1 MKTKQTHENT
11 FVTPFGVM
19 ASVVSG
25 ILVFISIC
33 IISID
38 ADAADDMLSRLPPNE
53 HPVDMDDFYGSVQW
67 DHQTQEEGIPAPN
80 LKYETMQ
87 EWLDRNPPKHE
98 LPVFTDND
106 GDGVDDCG
114 GHTDF
119 VNHLYNVHREQL
131 SEAYNHS
138 VSVK

>member
-1 MKTKQTHENT
+1 MKSNQIHEKTT
-11 FVTPFGVM
+11 FTTFGVM
-19 ASVVSG
+19 ASVVSA

-38 ADAADDMLSRLPPNE
+38 ADADEDMLERIPSNE

-98 LPVFTDND
+98 LPVFIDND
-106 GDGVDDCG
+106 GDGVDDCVG
-114 GHTDF
+114 NTDF
-119 VNHLYNVHREQL
+119 VNHLYNVHREKW